1 MECGEFGMQ
10 QPSRI
15 AAKDVFEKALA
26 YTKADEFRR
35 VGLYPYFTE
44 FSGAVDSGEAEV
56 MMGERRVLMF
66 GSNNYLG
73 LTTRP
78 EVKEAAIEAVR
89 QYGTG
94 CSGSRMLNGT
104 MDLHVRLEEALARFM
119 KREAALAFGTGFQT
133 NVGALS
139 TIAQKGDVIV
149 ADRNIHASLL
159 DGCLVSFARTT
170 RYRHNDMRDLEK
182 VLQSLQSDEGR
193 LIVVDGVFSMEG
205 DTANLPEIVRLARRY
220 DARVY
225 VDEAHGI
232 GVLGSDGRGAAEH
245 FQVENDVDIVM
256 GTFSKSFAS
265 IGGFIASRR
274 EVIEFIKHHGR
285 SFVYSA
291 SLAPANAA
299 AVLKAI
305 EIIQREPDLRV
316 RLLATSTKLKRELV
330 GMGYKLIEQD
340 ERFKGVTPIIPVV
353 VDDEVLVCRFFWE
366 LMGEGIYT
374 NPVLAPA
381 VAHSLVR
388 ISCMATHTDEHVE
401 RLLEAMYRIGKK
413 MEIIH

>member
-1 MECGEFGMQ
+1 MQ

-15 AAKDVFEKALA
+15 AAKDVFEKALS

-44 FSGAVDSGEAEV
+44 FSGAVDTGEAEV
-56 MMGERRVLMF
+56 MMGDRRVLMF

-78 EVKEAAIEAVR
+78 EVKAAAIEAVR

-119 KREAALAFGTGFQT
+119 KRDAALAFGTGFQT
-133 NVGALS
+133 NLGALS
-139 TIAQKGDVIV
+139 TIAQKGDVII

-159 DGCLVSFARTT
+159 DGCLASFARTT
-170 RYRHNDMRDLEK
+170 RYRHNDMRDLAK
-182 VLQSLQSDEGR
+182 VLESLAPDEGR

-205 DTANLPEIVRLARRY
+205 DTANLPEIVRLARQHG
-220 DARVY
+220 ARVY

-232 GVLGSDGRGAAEH
+232 GVLGATGRGAAEH
-245 FQVENDVDIVM
+245 YAVEDDVDVVM

-265 IGGFIASRR
+265 IGGFIAGRR
-274 EVIEFIKHHGR
+274 EIIEFIKHHSR
-285 SFVYSA
+285 AFVYSA

-299 AVLKAI
+299 AVLKAL
-305 EIIQREPDLRV
+305 EIIEREPELRA
-316 RLLATSTKLKRELV
+316 RLLDTSAKLKRELKA
-330 GMGYKLIEQD
+330 MGYRLLESH
-340 ERFKGVTPIIPVV
+340 ESFTGVTPIIPVV

-388 ISCMATHTDEHVE
+388 ISCMATHNDEHVD
-401 RLLEAMYRIGKK
+401 RLLESMHRIGRK
-413 MEIIH
+413 MEIIQ

>member
-1 MECGEFGMQ
+1 MQ

-15 AAKDVFEKALA
+15 AAKDVFEKALS

-44 FSGAVDSGEAEV
+44 FSGAIDTGEAEV
-56 MMGERRVLMF
+56 MMGDRRVLMF

-78 EVKEAAIEAVR
+78 EVKAAAIEAIQ

-104 MDLHVRLEEALARFM
+104 MDLHVRLEAALARFM
-119 KREAALAFGTGFQT
+119 KRESALAFGTGFQT
-133 NVGALS
+133 NLGALA
-139 TIAQKGDVIV
+139 TIAQKGDVII

-159 DGCLVSFARTT
+159 DGCFASFARTM

-182 VLQSLQSDEGR
+182 VLESLPPDEGR

-205 DTANLPEIVRLARRY
+205 DTANLPEIVRLAKEY
-220 DARVY
+220 GARVY

-232 GVLGSDGRGAAEH
+232 GVLGAHGRGATEH
-245 FQVENDVDIVM
+245 YGVESDVDVVM

-265 IGGFIASRR
+265 IGGFIAARR
-274 EVIEFIKHHGR
+274 EVVEFIKHHSR
-285 SFVYSA
+285 AFVYSA

-305 EIIQREPDLRV
+305 EIIEREPELRT
-316 RLLATSTKLKRELV
+316 RLLGTSAKLKRELKA
-330 GMGYKLIEQD
+330 MGYKLLEPH
-340 ERFKGVTPIIPVV
+340 ESFSGTTPIIPVV

-366 LMGEGIYT
+366 LMSEGIYT

-388 ISCMATHTDEHVE
+388 ISCMATHNDEHLE

-413 MEIIH
+413 MEIIQ

>member
-1 MECGEFGMQ
+1 MQ

-15 AAKDVFEKALA
+15 AAKDVFEKAIG

-35 VGLYPYFTE
+35 AGLYPYFTE

-56 MMGERRVLMF
+56 IMGERRILMF

-73 LTTRP
+73 LTTNP
-78 EVKEAAIEAVR
+78 EVKAAAIEAITR
-89 QYGTG
+89 YGTG

-104 MDLHVRLEEALARFM
+104 MDLHIRLESELARFM
-119 KREAALAFGTGFQT
+119 GREDALVFGTGFQT
-133 NVGALS
+133 NLGALS
-139 TIAQKGDVIV
+139 TLAQKGDVII

-159 DGCLVSFARTT
+159 DGCLASFARTT
-170 RYRHNDMRDLEK
+170 RYRHNDMADLEK
-182 VLQSLQSDEGR
+182 VLQSLQPDEGR

-205 DTANLPEIVRLARRY
+205 DTANLPEVVKLANRY
-220 DARVY
+220 DARLY

-232 GVLGSDGRGAAEH
+232 GVLGANGRGAAEH
-245 FQVENDVDIVM
+245 YAVESDVDIVM

-265 IGGFIASRR
+265 IGGFIAARR
-274 EVIEFIKHHGR
+274 EVIEFIKHHSR

-305 EIIQREPDLRV
+305 EIIEREPQLREQ
-316 RLLATSTKLKRELV
+316 LLKTSVNLRRELTA
-330 GMGYKLIEQD
+330 MGFRLIESNTGF
-340 ERFKGVTPIIPVV
+340 EGITPILPVV
-353 VDDEVLVCRFFWE
+353 IDDEVLVCRFFWE

-381 VAHSLVR
+381 VAHSLLR
-388 ISCMATHTDEHVE
+388 ISCMATHKAEHQE
-401 RLLEAMYRIGKK
+401 RLLESMHRIGKK
-413 MEIIH
+413 LGIIN

>member
-1 MECGEFGMQ
+1 MQ

-15 AAKDVFEKALA
+15 AAKDVFEKALS

-56 MMGERRVLMF
+56 MMGDRRVLMF

-73 LTTRP
+73 LTTRT
-78 EVKEAAIEAVR
+78 EVKAAAIEAVR

-104 MDLHVRLEEALARFM
+104 MSLHVRLEEALARFM

-133 NVGALS
+133 NLGALS
-139 TIAQKGDVIV
+139 TLAQKGDVII

-159 DGCLVSFARTT
+159 DGCLASFARTT
-170 RYRHNDMRDLEK
+170 RYRHNDMRDLAK
-182 VLQSLQSDEGR
+182 VLESLPPDEGR

-205 DTANLPEIVRLARRY
+205 DTANLPEIVRLARQHS
-220 DARVY
+220 ARVY

-232 GVLGSDGRGAAEH
+232 GVLGATGRGAAEH
-245 FQVENDVDIVM
+245 YGVEDDVDVVM

-265 IGGFIASRR
+265 IGGFIAARR
-274 EVIEFIKHHGR
+274 EVIEFIKHHSR
-285 SFVYSA
+285 AFVYSA

-305 EIIQREPDLRV
+305 EIIEREPELRA
-316 RLLATSTKLKRELV
+316 RLLDTSAKLKRELKA
-330 GMGYKLIEQD
+330 MGYRLLEPH
-340 ERFKGVTPIIPVV
+340 ESFTGVTPIIPVV

-388 ISCMATHTDEHVE
+388 ISCMATHNDEHVD
-401 RLLEAMYRIGKK
+401 RLLEAMHRIGRK
-413 MEIIH
+413 MGIIQ

>member
-1 MECGEFGMQ
+1 MQ

-15 AAKDVFEKALA
+15 AAKDVFEKAIN

-35 VGLYPYFTE
+35 AGLYPYFTE

-56 MMGERRVLMF
+56 MMGDHRILMF

-73 LTTRP
+73 LTTNP
-78 EVKEAAIEAVR
+78 EVKAAAIEAITR
-89 QYGTG
+89 YGTG

-104 MDLHVRLEEALARFM
+104 MDLHVRLEEELARFM
-119 KREAALAFGTGFQT
+119 GRQSALVFGTGFQT
-133 NVGALS
+133 NLGALS
-139 TIAQKGDVIV
+139 TIAQKGDVII

-159 DGCLVSFARTT
+159 DGCLASFARTT
-170 RYRHNDMRDLEK
+170 RYRHNDMADLEK
-182 VLQSLQSDEGR
+182 VLQSLQPDEGR

-205 DTANLPEIVRLARRY
+205 DTANLPDIVRLAKKY
-220 DARVY
+220 DARLY

-232 GVLGSDGRGAAEH
+232 GVLGQRGRGATEH
-245 FQVENDVDIVM
+245 YDVESDVDVVM

-265 IGGFIASRR
+265 IGGFIAARR
-274 EVIEFIKHHGR
+274 EVIEFIKHHSR

-299 AVLKAI
+299 AVIKAI
-305 EIIQREPDLRV
+305 EIIEREPQLREQLFQISA
-316 RLLATSTKLKRELV
+316 LLRRELIA
-330 GMGYKLIEQD
+330 MGFRLIETN
-340 ERFKGVTPIIPVV
+340 KGFDGITPILPVV

-381 VAHSLVR
+381 VAHSLLR
-388 ISCMATHTDEHVE
+388 ISCMATHTGEHAE
-401 RLLEAMYRIGKK
+401 RLLEAMHRIGKK
-413 MEIIH
+413 LEIIN

>member
-1 MECGEFGMQ
+1 MQ

-15 AAKDVFEKALA
+15 AAKDVFEKALS

-44 FSGAVDSGEAEV
+44 FSGAVDAGEAEV
-56 MMGERRVLMF
+56 LMGDRRVLMF

-78 EVKEAAIEAVR
+78 EVKAAAIEAVR

-119 KREAALAFGTGFQT
+119 KRDAALAFGTGFQT
-133 NVGALS
+133 NLGALS
-139 TIAQKGDVIV
+139 TLAQKGDVII

-159 DGCLVSFARTT
+159 DGCLASFARTT

-182 VLQSLQSDEGR
+182 VLESLPPDEGR

-205 DTANLPEIVRLARRY
+205 DTANLPEIVRLARQHG
-220 DARVY
+220 ARVY

-232 GVLGSDGRGAAEH
+232 GVLGRDGRGAVEH
-245 FQVENDVDIVM
+245 YQVENDVDVVM

-265 IGGFIASRR
+265 IGGFIAARR
-274 EVIEFIKHHGR
+274 EVIEFIKHHSR
-285 SFVYSA
+285 AFVYSA

-305 EIIQREPDLRV
+305 EIIEREPELRTQ
-316 RLLATSTKLKRELV
+316 LLATSAKLRRELLA
-330 GMGYKLIEQD
+330 MGYKVIEPH
-340 ERFKGVTPIIPVV
+340 ESFSGITPIIPVV

-366 LMGEGIYT
+366 LMSEGIYT

-388 ISCMATHTDEHVE
+388 ISCMATHNDEHVD
-401 RLLEAMYRIGKK
+401 RLLEAMHRIGRK
-413 MEIIH
+413 MEIIQ

>member
-1 MECGEFGMQ
+1 MQ

-15 AAKDVFEKALA
+15 AAKDVFEKAIG

-35 VGLYPYFTE
+35 AGLYPYFTE

-56 MMGERRVLMF
+56 MMGNRRILMF

-73 LTTRP
+73 LTTNP
-78 EVKEAAIEAVR
+78 EVKAAAIEAIAR
-89 QYGTG
+89 YGTG

-104 MDLHVRLEEALARFM
+104 MDLHVRLEEELARFM
-119 KREAALAFGTGFQT
+119 GRESALVFGTGFQT
-133 NVGALS
+133 NLGALS
-139 TIAQKGDVIV
+139 TIAQKGDVII

-159 DGCLVSFARTT
+159 DGCLASFARTT
-170 RYRHNDMRDLEK
+170 RFRHNDMADLEK
-182 VLQSLQSDEGR
+182 VLQSLQPDEGR

-205 DTANLPEIVRLARRY
+205 DTANLPEIVRLAKIY
-220 DARVY
+220 DARLY

-232 GVLGSDGRGAAEH
+232 GVLGRHGRGATEH
-245 FQVENDVDIVM
+245 YEVESDVDIVM

-265 IGGFIASRR
+265 IGGFIAARR
-274 EVIEFIKHHGR
+274 EVIEFIKHHSR

-305 EIIQREPDLRV
+305 EIIEREPQLRE
-316 RLLATSTKLKRELV
+316 RLLQTSARLRRELV
-330 GMGYKLIEQD
+330 TLGFRLIEANTGFD
-340 ERFKGVTPIIPVV
+340 GITPVIPVV

-381 VAHSLVR
+381 VAHSLLR
-388 ISCMATHTDEHVE
+388 ISCMATHTEEHAE
-401 RLLEAMYRIGKK
+401 RLLEAMHRIGKK
-413 MEIIH
+413 LEIIN